1 MAYKNYLYFAVEA
14 PNGGAIE
21 DVIMIKSDS
30 VSHFEMKDATKL
42 HIFLRKG
49 FSQEVQAVSSNGTNN
64 ILVGITITSGKHKE
78 VMEYLASIFNKT
90 RRVAGGFTVVA
101 DSENSVF
108 GHPNITGCNV
118 IEVVD
123 AS

>member
-21 DVIMIKSDS
+21 DAIMIKSDS

-78 VMEYLASIFNKT
+78 AMEALAGACDAASAINTPFI
-90 RRVAGGFTVVA
+90 VVA
-101 DSENSVF
+101 DSENSKF
-108 GHPNITGCNV
+108 LHSSITACAS
-118 IEVVD
+118 IAVVD